1 MKDKEET
8 TQKGKT
14 NGRTEK
20 RRIQAYEE
28 LFVSDKHFWNV
39 NDSIISILLYNI
51 QFSVIPQ
58 IIMHFVDK
66 PVEKQINPCFSYQL
80 TKWWEE

>member
-1 MKDKEET
+1 MAIYITLTTQQENKHGKPEEGKEVKDKEET

-28 LFVSDKHFWNV
+28 LFVSDKHF
-39 NDSIISILLYNI
+39 
-51 QFSVIPQ
+51 
-58 IIMHFVDK
+58 
-66 PVEKQINPCFSYQL
+66 
-80 TKWWEE
+80 